1 MQFTKSA
8 LTALALPEGKSDHVV
23 WDDDLP
29 GFGLRL
35 RGDTRRWVVQYRI
48 GGQSRRESIGDPRR
62 VSLEDAR
69 RTARQRFGIVAQGL
83 DPAADK
89 TRAKAEAEAARVTL
103 AVVTER
109 YLEGRKPVVRPST
122 LSAVKH
128 DLRSHWAPLH
138 KRPIAAIKRA
148 DIAAR
153 LGEIAKDN
161 GRVAAARARAS
172 LSAMFGWAMREGLC
186 EANPVIATN
195 NPNEGAQSRERVLAD
210 DELRALWRGCGDDDF
225 GRIVRLLMLTG
236 CRRDEIGGMRWEE
249 IDPDTSVLT
258 VPGTRTKNHSELKLT
273 LPAAALAIL
282 PPRPADGRG
291 YVFGHKQ
298 GFRAWSYATALLNG
312 RIARMEGK
320 LPTPWRLHDLRRTMR
335 TGLGRLG
342 VAPHVA
348 ELVLNHTK
356 RGMIAVYDKYRY
368 QSEIAT
374 ALDLWSA
381 YLMSVVDGR
390 ATNVVPLRCVGAS

>member
-1 MQFTKSA
+1 MQFTKTTLA
-8 LTALALPEGKSDHVV
+8 ALALPEGKADHVV

-48 GGQSRRESIGDPRR
+48 AGQSRRESIGDPRR
-62 VSLEDAR
+62 VGLEDAR
-69 RTARQRFGIVAQGL
+69 RIARQRFGTVAQGL

-89 TRAKAEAEAARVTL
+89 TRAKAEAEAARLTL
-103 AVVTER
+103 AVVSER

-122 LSAVKH
+122 YAAVTH
-128 DLRSHWAPLH
+128 DLKVHWAPLH

-153 LGEIAKDN
+153 LGEITNDN
-161 GRVAAARARAS
+161 GRSAAARARVS

-195 NPNEGAQSRERVLAD
+195 NPNEGAKSRERVLGD
-210 DELRALWRGCGDDDF
+210 DELRAIWHACGDDDF

-236 CRRDEIGGMRWEE
+236 CRRDEIGGLRWEE
-249 IDPDTSVLT
+249 IDPGTSALT
-258 VPGTRTKNHSELKLT
+258 IPGTRTKNHSELKLT
-273 LPAAALAIL
+273 LPATALAIL
-282 PPRPADGRG
+282 PPRPEDDRG
-291 YVFGHKQ
+291 HVFGHQQ
-298 GFRAWSYATALLNG
+298 GFRAWSYATAILNG
-312 RIARMEGK
+312 RIAGMEGR
-320 LPTPWRLHDLRRTMR
+320 LPAPWRLHDLRRTMR

-348 ELVLNHTK
+348 ELVLNHVK
-356 RGMIAVYDKYRY
+356 KGMIAVYDKHRY
-368 QSEIAT
+368 HGEIAA
-374 ALDLWSA
+374 ALALWA
-381 YLMSVVDGR
+381 DHVMALVEGR
-390 ATNVVPLRCVGAS
+390 ATNVVPLRA

>member
-8 LTALALPEGKSDHVV
+8 LAALALPEGKADHVV

-48 GGQSRRESIGDPRR
+48 SGQSRRESIGDPRR

-69 RTARQRFGIVAQGL
+69 RIARQRFGIVAQGL

-89 TRAKAEAEAARVTL
+89 ARAKAEVEAARLTL
-103 AVVTER
+103 AVVSER
-109 YLEGRKPVVRPST
+109 YLEARKPVVRPTT
-122 LSAVKH
+122 LSAVTH

-138 KRPIAAIKRA
+138 KRPIEAIKRA

-153 LGEIAKDN
+153 LGEITKDN

-172 LSAMFGWAMREGLC
+172 LSAMYGWAMREGLC
-186 EANPVIATN
+186 EANPVIVTN
-195 NPNEGAQSRERVLAD
+195 SPNEGAKPRERVLAD
-210 DELRALWRGCGDDDF
+210 DELRAIWRACGDDDF

-236 CRRDEIGGMRWEE
+236 CRRDEIGGLRWEE
-249 IDPDTSVLT
+249 IDLGTGVLT
-258 VPGTRTKNHSELKLT
+258 IPGTRTKNHSELKLP
-273 LPAAALAIL
+273 LPQAALTIL
-282 PPRPADGRG
+282 PPRPEDGHG
-291 YVFGHKQ
+291 YVFGRRQ
-298 GFRAWSYATALLNG
+298 GFKAWSYATALLNG
-312 RIARMEGK
+312 RIVGMIGQQPAA
-320 LPTPWRLHDLRRTMR
+320 WRLHDARRSVR

-356 RGMIAVYDKYRY
+356 KGMIAVYDKHRY
-368 QSEIAT
+368 QGEIAT
-374 ALDLWSA
+374 ALAMWADHMMA
-381 YLMSVVDGR
+381 AVEGR
-390 ATNVVPLRCVGAS
+390 VSNVVALRV